1 MSYRQ
6 PLYKESEF
14 LTPISPGTM
23 QWLVARC
30 QMPLEI
36 HYPKETSAWLQNPEG
51 RGWGILSFL
60 FRYWTSP
67 LQMNEASI
75 FAQPRHSFWQVFR
88 ENIAELNT
96 GAGTKAPET
105 SFVLYSGEILRSVS
119 TLQLFSLFPAL
130 RWTQFS
136 TVSQVFEETA
146 AQQVLWFQTR

>member
-36 HYPKETSAWLQNPEG
+36 HCPKGTSAWLQNPEG
-51 RGWGILSFL
+51 RGWDILSFL
-60 FRYWTSP
+60 FRYWTSL
-67 LQMNEASI
+67 LQVNEANI
-75 FAQPRHSFWQVFR
+75 YARLRHSFWKVFR
-88 ENIAELNT
+88 EDTAKLNT

-105 SFVLYSGEILRSVS
+105 SFVLYSDEILRSVS
-119 TLQLFSLFPAL
+119 TLQLLSLFPVL
-130 RWTQFS
+130 RWTQSS
-136 TVSQVFEETA
+136 TVSQVFEETTA
-146 AQQVLWFQTR
+146 RQEIR